1 MTKFLLLVSATSSIF
16 IVRLIAS
23 VILIGV
29 QWVVLRAFLRILRS
43 MGFSEKREKRAVRLV
58 AALFALI
65 NAPLLWFVIETFV
78 SPRSFLL
85 YAPPPGYE
93 KIVRPFAYL
102 FFIWMIGSFFFA
114 AAAPIAMSVY
124 AAVQFFRRK
133 KSSGSE
139 SYTLVPVDLSRRR
152 FMQVMLLAAASM
164 PFAMSAYGAVA
175 ARSRKVVERVVI
187 PIEGL
192 PEPLDGFTIVQM
204 SDIHAG
210 FFMKEATMR
219 EYVEIANALEPDI
232 VALTGDFVAT
242 DENQVGPFMRA
253 MAGLRARRGV
263 YGCLGNHD
271 MFTGSEEA
279 LESQFRAAGFKL
291 LRSMSERIEVNGAL
305 LNIVGVDF
313 IGGSSRDLTLEQA
326 LRGIPLDGTTILLL
340 HAPYAFPHA
349 ATKGIHLTLSG
360 HTHGGQI
367 ALTLGDL
374 ILTPARLSTVFLAGL
389 YKIGR
394 SHLYVNRG
402 LGTTGPP
409 IRIGAPPE
417 ITHLTLKAV

>member
-1 MTKFLLLVSATSSIF
+1 MMTEFLLLASAASSIL
-16 IVRLIAS
+16 IVRVIAS
-23 VILIGV
+23 AIFAAV

-43 MGFSEKREKRAVRLV
+43 MGFNERREKVAVT
-58 AALFALI
+58 AAFVSFALI
-65 NAPLLWFVIETFV
+65 NLPLIWFIVETFI
-78 SPRSFLL
+78 SPRAFLL

-93 KIVRPFAYL
+93 RIVRPFAYL

-114 AAAPIAMSVY
+114 AAAPMAMSVY

-133 KSSGSE
+133 RSAGDDD
-139 SYTLVPVDLSRRR
+139 YTLAPVDLSRRR
-152 FMQVMLLAAASM
+152 FMQMMLLAAASM

-175 ARSRKVVERVVI
+175 ARSRKVVERIVV
-187 PIEGL
+187 PIKGL
-192 PEPLDGFTIVQM
+192 PPQLDGFTIVQM

-210 FFMKEATMR
+210 FFMKESAMR
-219 EYVEIANALEPDI
+219 EYVEIANSLEPDLI
-232 VALTGDFVAT
+232 ALTGDFVAT
-242 DENQVGPFMRA
+242 NRSEAAPFMRA
-253 MAGLRARRGV
+253 MTGLRARRGV

-271 MFTGSEEA
+271 MFTESEE
-279 LESQFRAAGFKL
+279 EFEREFRAAGFKL
-291 LRSMSERIEVNGAL
+291 LRSANEVIDVNGTP
-305 LNIVGVDF
+305 LNIIGVDF
-313 IGGSSRDLTLEQA
+313 INWRDSLDNA
-326 LRGIPLDGTTILLL
+326 LRGIRLDGTTVLLL
-340 HAPYAFPHA
+340 HAPYTFPQA
-349 ATKGIHLTLSG
+349 AAKGIHLTLSG

-389 YKIGR
+389 YKIGD